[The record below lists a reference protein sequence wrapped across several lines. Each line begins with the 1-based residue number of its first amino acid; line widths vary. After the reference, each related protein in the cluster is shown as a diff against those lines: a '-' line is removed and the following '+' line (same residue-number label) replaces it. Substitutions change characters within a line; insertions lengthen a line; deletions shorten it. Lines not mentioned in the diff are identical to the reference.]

1 MNELMEMFSAEKAG
15 KSKALRRHTD
25 RKVFAAILALLL
37 LCYFAIA
44 PVFGAENPDTNKKL
58 KVFDKNG
65 KEVQQAVIPDT
76 SNTEKEDSDQEEKKD
91 DSESSSPSIMNIGSK
106 MVGEGGIYFLEML
119 GDAGFNAGANDT
131 DTVTVKENYG
141 NAVALIY
148 TLATIEFDPSSS
160 SFIKEVQLRFSLIGL
175 FLILLFIILGAVN
188 VNIFTM
194 TSGKNSE
201 RAWILSNRYH
211 IPINEYALTLI
222 EACILMVAGYI
233 LLRITIVME
242 LMFTKLIMIQ
252 ILDRIMPTGGN
263 IVMYLMMSLCYLCIA
278 TSIAYRILIIAFFH
292 ATYVAWI
299 GLYCFGVT
307 REAAISAF
315 WYYLKMLFMRTI
327 IVAVTVIGVGV
338 ISTIHLSTNTLT
350 SDLGNA
356 TLMLIV
362 QPILY
367 VALVLILLIVC
378 ITFILG
384 IRRVMAATN
393 YAVRKGVK
401 MAVMA

>member
-1 MNELMEMFSAEKAG
+1 MLPTGKTG

-37 LCYFAIA
+37 LCYFAIV
-44 PVFGAENPDTNKKL
+44 PVFGATDNDKL
-58 KVFDKNG
+58 KVYDRNG
-65 KEVQQAVIPDT
+65 KEVQQEVIPAT

-91 DSESSSPSIMNIGSK
+91 DSEDSGPSILSIGSK

-119 GDAGFNAGANDT
+119 GDAGFKAGTNNT
-131 DTVTVKENYG
+131 DTVTVRENYG

-160 SFIKEVQLRFSLIGL
+160 AFIKETQLRFSLIGF
-175 FLILLFIILGAVN
+175 FLILMFIILGAVN
-188 VNIFTM
+188 VNLYTM

-201 RAWILSNRYH
+201 RAWILNNRYH

-222 EACILMVAGYI
+222 EACILMVAGYV
-233 LLRITIVME
+233 LLRVTIVME

-252 ILDRIMPTGGN
+252 ILDRILPTGGN
-263 IVMYLMMSLCYLCIA
+263 IVMYLVMSFCYLVIA
-278 TSIAYRILIIAFFH
+278 SSIAYRILIIAFFH
-292 ATYVAWI
+292 ASYVVWI

-315 WYYLKMLFMRTI
+315 WYYIKMLFMRTV

-338 ISTIHLSTNTLT
+338 ISTVHLARDTGAGRIG
-350 SDLGNA
+350 DDI
-356 TLMLIV
+356 LMMIV

-367 VALVLILLIVC
+367 GALVLILLIVC

-384 IRRVMAATN
+384 VRRVMTATN
-393 YAVRKGVK
+393 YAVRKGVR

>member
-1 MNELMEMFSAEKAG
+1 MLPTGKTG
-15 KSKALRRHTD
+15 KSKALRRHID
-25 RKVFAAILALLL
+25 RKVLAAILTLFL
-37 LCYFAIA
+37 LCYFAIV
-44 PVFGAENPDTNKKL
+44 PVFGATDNTKL
-58 KVFDKNG
+58 KVYDKNG
-65 KEVQQAVIPDT
+65 KEVQQEVIPDT

-91 DSESSSPSIMNIGSK
+91 NSEDSGPSILSIGSK

-119 GDAGFNAGANDT
+119 GDAGFKAGTNNT

-148 TLATIEFDPSSS
+148 TLVTIEFDPSSS
-160 SFIKEVQLRFSLIGL
+160 SFIKETQLRFSLIGF
-175 FLILLFIILGAVN
+175 FLILMFIILGAAN
-188 VNIFTM
+188 VNLYTM

-201 RAWILSNRYH
+201 RAWILNNRYH

-222 EACILMVAGYI
+222 EACILMVAGYV
-233 LLRITIVME
+233 LLRVTIVME

-252 ILDRIMPTGGN
+252 ILDRIVPTGGN
-263 IVMYLMMSLCYLCIA
+263 IVMYLVMSFCYLVIA
-278 TSIAYRILIIAFFH
+278 SSIAYRILIIAFFH
-292 ATYVAWI
+292 ASYVVWI

-315 WYYLKMLFMRTI
+315 WYYIKMLFMRTV

-338 ISTIHLSTNTLT
+338 ISTVHLARDTGAGRIG
-350 SDLGNA
+350 DDI
-356 TLMLIV
+356 LMMIV

-367 VALVLILLIVC
+367 GALVLILLIVC

-384 IRRVMAATN
+384 VRRVMTATN
-393 YAVRKGVK
+393 YAVRKGVR
-401 MAVMA
+401 MAIMA